1 MKIKEIAK
9 AILAVAVI
17 GAAGLGDNPKMQPGP
32 ESLGDFTITAYCG
45 CPTCCGIWSSDTPMT
60 ASGEP
65 AQEGITVAAD
75 WDTLPAGTEIEIEG
89 LGEYKVQDKPAQWIV
104 EKYDGRI
111 IDVYFENHEDAL
123 KFGKQKMEV
132 YKVE

>member
-1 MKIKEIAK
+1 MKIKEIVK
-9 AILAVAVI
+9 AILAVSVI
-17 GAAGLGDNPKMQPGP
+17 CAAGLGDPPKEEPKK
-32 ESLGDFTITAYCG
+32 SLGEYTITAYCG
-45 CPTCCGIWSSDTPMT
+45 CETCCGIWSSATPMT

-65 AQEGITVAAD
+65 SEEGVTVAAD
-75 WDTLPAGTEIEIEG
+75 WNTFPAGTKIEIEG
-89 LGEYKVQDKPAQWIV
+89 LGEYKVQDNPAEWII

-111 IDVYFENHEDAL
+111 IDIYFENHEDAL